1 MELNKIIMALKATLD
16 PKGRHQAEEYLEGI
30 KKIVGFTPLLLQILL
45 TDDVEQP
52 VRQAASIYFKNMVM
66 TYWDESPSEVV
77 HGSTTGLMFTIHE
90 QDRHIIRQ
98 NIIEAIVKSVEVIRA
113 QLAVSVR
120 TILKTDF
127 PGRWP
132 DIIGKLMELL
142 NESDAEKWLGSLTVL
157 YQLVK
162 NYEYSRNINRQPI
175 ADVMVK
181 VLPQLHLRMCHLID
195 NSSQE
200 SVHLQKMI
208 LKIYHA
214 LVLYHL
220 HTDILSESHFLEWII
235 VVIRVLE
242 IPVPPESLAVDPEDR
257 PQLVWW
263 KCKKWSARILSR
275 IYDRF
280 HEDKNSDPGFLAL
293 RRVFFKHCLM
303 QTIQSMLKVLNCYR
317 QNEYISPQVLYLALE
332 YLTTGVRETNGWKAV
347 KPHVMD
353 IIQTVIFPL
362 LCFSN
367 EDDELWHTDPQ
378 EYIRSKLDLFDEF
391 LKPSSAGIRFLHS
404 VMKRKNY
411 LGELVKMVNH
421 VLSTPDVAPQ
431 HVDGAFNFFGV
442 LSTKL
447 TKKAY
452 LPFVCEMLKT
462 QVIPRFSDPHGFLRA
477 RASYVIYMY
486 SDCNFDDKDLI
497 EKMMIGVIMLILND
511 PELPVKVDAAL
522 AFQSILR
529 FDEEADLS
537 YITPYVRPLALAL
550 LNLLKETECD
560 DISNVLN
567 RLVQHFSTEIVPVAV
582 EIAQN
587 LVNIFT
593 SLVHPT
599 LDDDESDSHDNR
611 CMTAMGVINTLEAL
625 IDATEDYSDV
635 SIHLEPVLTLVIE
648 MVISQK
654 MIDYYEEVISLTYS
668 LTAVNISPRMWMMF
682 HLMYELFS
690 GDGIDYFSDMISVFY
705 NYVTVGSSEFL
716 NDGGQRLMALYNV
729 CSTAL
734 TYETDVGDNLA
745 VKLMEIIILQFR
757 GKVETFLCPAIELVA
772 KRLEVGKRTSDFL
785 IVCLDL
791 FFACLLHNPQLTIE
805 ITQRL
810 YVNEQKETL
819 LHYFLANWFSDM
831 NIFISLHDRKMC
843 LIGLCS
849 LIQLNQRPPV
859 VAELG
864 SRILPSCITTLKA
877 LSRLYDNKLKKQNEE
892 SSDEEEET
900 EDDSSCGLFFFVFL
914 FEMVLLN
921 VLYWYI
927 LAESLVSDQE
937 SGEAHEDV
945 NMFIEKEE
953 DKSDSGNEDEYSD
966 DTDYDEDLEEFSTVV
981 DRNDTG
987 FDEIVIFK
995 ETMCNVQVH
1004 DPQWYSSLVSNMSA
1018 EELAQL
1024 RDVFETAERRR
1035 VAVEEAAKAKAAG
1048 EAATSGQQK
1057 DAGESSNL
1065 PLLLAIELSKK
1076 RFFGTIRNV
1085 LCHFLTSNC
1094 TAMLNDNWITTAALL
1109 AGVGLAS
1116 AAVYYYAFVKRKP
1129 KKLLEDPSVNYS
1141 IVLAS
1146 KEVCENLNK
1155 VNHDTRMFRFSLHSA
1170 DQVLGLGV
1178 GQHVHLSAKIN
1189 GQLVVRPYTPVS
1201 DINERGSIYF
1211 KDTHPLF
1218 PEGGK
1223 MTQYLDNLKIGDSI
1237 NIRGPGGL
1245 LTYNGRGRF
1254 AIKSS
1259 KKADP
1264 VQKKYK
1270 KVAMLAGGSGITPMY
1285 QLIKASL
1292 ADSYD
1297 KLEIHLIYANK
1308 SEQDIL
1314 LFEELLNLEMKH
1326 PTRFRVWF
1334 TIDAR
1339 KGKVWTYSI
1348 GFINSEIIKEIFPQP
1363 SADLLVLMCGPDA
1376 MIETACQPNLD
1387 KLGYARDNRFKY

>member
-593 SLVHPT
+593 SLVHPA

-625 IDATEDYSDV
+625 IDATEDYPDV

-900 EDDSSCGLFFFVFL
+900 EDDSSS
-914 FEMVLLN
+914 
-921 VLYWYI
+921 
-927 LAESLVSDQE
+927 ESLVSDQE

-1035 VAVEEAAKAKAAG
+1035 VAKKQQRQKRPEKRRQVDNRKTPEKAAIC
-1048 EAATSGQQK
+1048 
-1057 DAGESSNL
+1057 L
-1065 PLLLAIELSKK
+1065 
-1076 RFFGTIRNV
+1076 
-1085 LCHFLTSNC
+1085 FLTSNC
-1094 TAMLNDNWITTAALL
+1094 TTMLNDNWITTAALL

-1146 KEVCENLNK
+1146 KEK
-1155 VNHDTRMFRFSLHSA
+1155 VNYDTRMFRFSLHSA

-1297 KLEIHLIYANK
+1297 KLEIYLIYANK
-1308 SEQDIL
+1308 SWSFEQLSLQSEQDIL

>member
-593 SLVHPT
+593 SLVHPA

-625 IDATEDYSDV
+625 IDATEDYPDV

-843 LIGLCS
+843 LIGL
-849 LIQLNQRPPV
+849 
-859 VAELG
+859 
-864 SRILPSCITTLKA
+864 
-877 LSRLYDNKLKKQNEE
+877 YKLKKQNEE

-900 EDDSSCGLFFFVFL
+900 EDDSSS
-914 FEMVLLN
+914 
-921 VLYWYI
+921 
-927 LAESLVSDQE
+927 ESLVSDQE

-1035 VAVEEAAKAKAAG
+1035 VAKKQQRQKRPEKRRQVDNRKTPEKAAIC
-1048 EAATSGQQK
+1048 
-1057 DAGESSNL
+1057 L
-1065 PLLLAIELSKK
+1065 
-1076 RFFGTIRNV
+1076 
-1085 LCHFLTSNC
+1085 FLTSNC
-1094 TAMLNDNWITTAALL
+1094 TTMLNDNWITTAALL

-1155 VNHDTRMFRFSLHSA
+1155 VNYDTRMFRFSLHSA

-1297 KLEIHLIYANK
+1297 KLEIYLIYANK
-1308 SEQDIL
+1308 SWSFEQLSLQSEQDIL

>member
-593 SLVHPT
+593 SLVHPA

-625 IDATEDYSDV
+625 IDATEDYPDV

-864 SRILPSCITTLKA
+864 SRILPS
-877 LSRLYDNKLKKQNEE
+877 YKLKKQNEE

-900 EDDSSCGLFFFVFL
+900 EDDSSS
-914 FEMVLLN
+914 
-921 VLYWYI
+921 
-927 LAESLVSDQE
+927 ESLVSDQE

-1035 VAVEEAAKAKAAG
+1035 VAKKQQRQKRPEKRRQVDNRKTPEKAAIC
-1048 EAATSGQQK
+1048 
-1057 DAGESSNL
+1057 L
-1065 PLLLAIELSKK
+1065 
-1076 RFFGTIRNV
+1076 
-1085 LCHFLTSNC
+1085 FLTSNC
-1094 TAMLNDNWITTAALL
+1094 TTMLNDNWITTAALL

-1155 VNHDTRMFRFSLHSA
+1155 VNYDTRMFRFSLHSA

-1297 KLEIHLIYANK
+1297 KLEIYLIYANK
-1308 SEQDIL
+1308 SWSFEQLSLQSEQDIL

>member
-175 ADVMVK
+175 ADVMDVS
-181 VLPQLHLRMCHLID
+181 LDRQQQPGIC
-195 NSSQE
+195 
-200 SVHLQKMI
+200 
-208 LKIYHA
+208 A
-214 LVLYHL
+214 LAENDFEDLSCARYHL

-347 KPHVMD
+347 KAHVMD

-529 FDEEADLS
+529 FDEEEDLS
-537 YITPYVRPLALAL
+537 YITPYVRPLALGKISPFAPL

-625 IDATEDYSDV
+625 IDATEDYPDV
-635 SIHLEPVLTLVIE
+635 SIHLEPVLMLVIE

-785 IVCLDL
+785 IL
-791 FFACLLHNPQLTIE
+791 FFACLLHSPQLTIE

-900 EDDSSCGLFFFVFL
+900 EDDSSS
-914 FEMVLLN
+914 
-921 VLYWYI
+921 
-927 LAESLVSDQE
+927 ESLVSDQE

-945 NMFIEKEE
+945 NMFVEKEE

-1057 DAGESSNL
+1057 DVGESSNL
-1065 PLLLAIELSKK
+1065 HLFVVLLAIELSKK

-1094 TAMLNDNWITTAALL
+1094 TTMLNDNWITTAALL

-1116 AAVYYYAFVKRKP
+1116 AAVYYYAFIKRKP

-1201 DINERGSIYF
+1201 DIDERGSIYF

-1297 KLEIHLIYANK
+1297 KLEMHLIYANK
-1308 SEQDIL
+1308 SWSFEQLSLQSEQDIL

>member
-347 KPHVMD
+347 KAHVMD

-529 FDEEADLS
+529 FDEEEDLS

-625 IDATEDYSDV
+625 IDATEDYPDV
-635 SIHLEPVLTLVIE
+635 SIHLEPVLMLVIE

-791 FFACLLHNPQLTIE
+791 FFACLLHSPQLTIE

-900 EDDSSCGLFFFVFL
+900 EDDSSS
-914 FEMVLLN
+914 
-921 VLYWYI
+921 
-927 LAESLVSDQE
+927 ESLVSDQE

-945 NMFIEKEE
+945 NMFVEKEE

-1035 VAVEEAAKAKAAG
+1035 VAKKQPRQKRPEKRRQVDNRKTSEKAAICI
-1048 EAATSGQQK
+1048 TVFVV
-1057 DAGESSNL
+1057 
-1065 PLLLAIELSKK
+1065 LLAIELSKK

-1094 TAMLNDNWITTAALL
+1094 TTMLNDNWITTAALL

-1116 AAVYYYAFVKRKP
+1116 AAVYYYAFIKRKP

-1201 DINERGSIYF
+1201 DIDERGSIYF

-1237 NIRGPGGL
+1237 NIRGPG
-1245 LTYNGRGRF
+1245 GRF

-1297 KLEIHLIYANK
+1297 KLEMHLIYANK
-1308 SEQDIL
+1308 SWSFEQLSLQSEQDIL

>member
-175 ADVMVK
+175 ADVMNVS
-181 VLPQLHLRMCHLID
+181 LDRQQQPGICAFAENDFEDLSC
-195 NSSQE
+195 
-200 SVHLQKMI
+200 
-208 LKIYHA
+208 A
-214 LVLYHL
+214 CYHL

-593 SLVHPT
+593 SLVHPA

-625 IDATEDYSDV
+625 IDATEDYPDV

-900 EDDSSCGLFFFVFL
+900 EDDSSS
-914 FEMVLLN
+914 
-921 VLYWYI
+921 
-927 LAESLVSDQE
+927 ESLVSDQE

-1035 VAVEEAAKAKAAG
+1035 VAKKQQRQKRPEKRRQVDNRKTPEKAAIC
-1048 EAATSGQQK
+1048 
-1057 DAGESSNL
+1057 L
-1065 PLLLAIELSKK
+1065 
-1076 RFFGTIRNV
+1076 
-1085 LCHFLTSNC
+1085 FLTSNC
-1094 TAMLNDNWITTAALL
+1094 TTMLNDNWITTAALL

-1155 VNHDTRMFRFSLHSA
+1155 VNYDTRMFRFSLHSA

-1297 KLEIHLIYANK
+1297 KLEIYLIYANK
-1308 SEQDIL
+1308 SWSFEQLSLQSEQDIL

>member
-347 KPHVMD
+347 KAHVMD

-529 FDEEADLS
+529 FDEEEDLS
-537 YITPYVRPLALAL
+537 YIIPYVRPLALAL

-625 IDATEDYSDV
+625 IDATEDYPDV
-635 SIHLEPVLTLVIE
+635 SIHLEPVLTIVIE

-900 EDDSSCGLFFFVFL
+900 EDDSSS
-914 FEMVLLN
+914 
-921 VLYWYI
+921 
-927 LAESLVSDQE
+927 ESLVSDQE

-945 NMFIEKEE
+945 NMFVEKEE

-995 ETMCNVQVH
+995 ETMC
-1004 DPQWYSSLVSNMSA
+1004 S
-1018 EELAQL
+1018 
-1024 RDVFETAERRR
+1024 
-1035 VAVEEAAKAKAAG
+1035 
-1048 EAATSGQQK
+1048 
-1057 DAGESSNL
+1057 
-1065 PLLLAIELSKK
+1065 
-1076 RFFGTIRNV
+1076 
-1085 LCHFLTSNC
+1085 
-1094 TAMLNDNWITTAALL
+1094 
-1109 AGVGLAS
+1109 
-1116 AAVYYYAFVKRKP
+1116 
-1129 KKLLEDPSVNYS
+1129 
-1141 IVLAS
+1141 
-1146 KEVCENLNK
+1146 
-1155 VNHDTRMFRFSLHSA
+1155 
-1170 DQVLGLGV
+1170 
-1178 GQHVHLSAKIN
+1178 
-1189 GQLVVRPYTPVS
+1189 
-1201 DINERGSIYF
+1201 
-1211 KDTHPLF
+1211 
-1218 PEGGK
+1218 
-1223 MTQYLDNLKIGDSI
+1223 
-1237 NIRGPGGL
+1237 
-1245 LTYNGRGRF
+1245 
-1254 AIKSS
+1254 
-1259 KKADP
+1259 
-1264 VQKKYK
+1264 
-1270 KVAMLAGGSGITPMY
+1270 
-1285 QLIKASL
+1285 
-1292 ADSYD
+1292 
-1297 KLEIHLIYANK
+1297 
-1308 SEQDIL
+1308 
-1314 LFEELLNLEMKH
+1314 
-1326 PTRFRVWF
+1326 
-1334 TIDAR
+1334 
-1339 KGKVWTYSI
+1339 
-1348 GFINSEIIKEIFPQP
+1348 
-1363 SADLLVLMCGPDA
+1363 
-1376 MIETACQPNLD
+1376 
-1387 KLGYARDNRFKY
+1387 

>member
-1 MELNKIIMALKATLD
+1 MELNRIIMALKATLD

-52 VRQAASIYFKNMVM
+52 VRQAASIYLKNMVM

-157 YQLVK
+157 YQLAK

-195 NSSQE
+195 NNSQE

-220 HTDILSESHFLEWII
+220 HTDILSEAHFLEWII

-242 IPVPPESLAVDPEDR
+242 IPVPLETLNVDQEDR

-293 RRVFFKHCLM
+293 RKVFFKHCLM

-332 YLTTGVRETNGWKAV
+332 YLTTGEANGWKVV
-347 KPHVMD
+347 KAHVMD

-421 VLSTPDVAPQ
+421 VLATPDVAPQ

-447 TKKAY
+447 SKKAY

-497 EKMMIGVIMLILND
+497 EKMMLGVIMLILND

-529 FDEEADLS
+529 FDEEEDLS
-537 YITPYVRPLALAL
+537 YIIPYVRPLALAL

-599 LDDDESDSHDNR
+599 LDDESDCHDNR

-625 IDATEDYSDV
+625 IDATEDYPDV

-690 GDGIDYFSDMISVFY
+690 GEGIDYFSDMISVFY
-705 NYVTVGSSEFL
+705 NYVTVGGCEFL

-729 CSTAL
+729 CSTVL

-785 IVCLDL
+785 IL
-791 FFACLLHNPQLTIE
+791 FFACLMHNPQLTIE
-805 ITQRL
+805 ITQR
-810 YVNEQKETL
+810 
-819 LHYFLANWFSDM
+819 F
-831 NIFISLHDRKMC
+831 LHDRKMC

-900 EDDSSCGLFFFVFL
+900 DDDSSS
-914 FEMVLLN
+914 
-921 VLYWYI
+921 
-927 LAESLVSDQE
+927 ESLISDQE
-937 SGEAHEDV
+937 SADAHEDV
-945 NMFIEKEE
+945 HMFIEKEL
-953 DKSDSGNEDEYSD
+953 DKSDSGNEDEYSEG
-966 DTDYDEDLEEFSTVV
+966 DTDYDEDLEEFSTVI

-987 FDEIVIFK
+987 FDEFVIFK

-1035 VAVEEAAKAKAAG
+1035 VAVEEAAKAKAAA
-1048 EAATSGQQK
+1048 EAAPSGQK
-1057 DAGESSNL
+1057 EAGESSIFDKQL
-1065 PLLLAIELSKK
+1065 YDDAQRE
-1076 RFFGTIRNV
+1076 
-1085 LCHFLTSNC
+1085 
-1094 TAMLNDNWITTAALL
+1094 L

-1116 AAVYYYAFVKRKP
+1116 AAVYYYAFIKRKP
-1129 KKLLEDPSVNYS
+1129 KKLLEDRTVNYS
-1141 IVLAS
+1141 VVLAS
-1146 KEVCENLNK
+1146 KEEIS
-1155 VNHDTRMFRFSLHSA
+1155 HDTRLFRFSLHSA
-1170 DQVLGLGV
+1170 DQILGLTV
-1178 GQHVHLSAKIN
+1178 GQHVHLSARIN
-1189 GQLVVRPYTPVS
+1189 GELVVRPYTPVS

-1211 KDTHPLF
+1211 KDTHPCF

-1237 NIRGPGGL
+1237 NIRGPGG
-1245 LTYNGRGRF
+1245 RF
-1254 AIKSS
+1254 AIKAS

-1264 VQKKYK
+1264 VHKKYK

-1292 ADSYD
+1292 ADPYD
-1297 KLEIHLIYANK
+1297 KLEMYLIFANK

-1339 KGKVWTYSI
+1339 KGKVWKYSI
-1348 GFINSEIIKEIFPQP
+1348 GFINSEIIKEIFPEP

-1387 KLGYARDNRFKY
+1387 KLGYARDKRFRY

>member
-98 NIIEAIVKSVEVIRA
+98 NIIEAIVKSVEVIR
-113 QLAVSVR
+113 
-120 TILKTDF
+120 
-127 PGRWP
+127 
-132 DIIGKLMELL
+132 
-142 NESDAEKWLGSLTVL
+142 
-157 YQLVK
+157 
-162 NYEYSRNINRQPI
+162 YSRNINRQPI

-593 SLVHPT
+593 SLVHPA

-625 IDATEDYSDV
+625 IDATEDYPDV

-900 EDDSSCGLFFFVFL
+900 EDDSSS
-914 FEMVLLN
+914 
-921 VLYWYI
+921 
-927 LAESLVSDQE
+927 ESLVSDQE

-1035 VAVEEAAKAKAAG
+1035 VAKKQQRQKRPEKRRQVDNRKTPEKAAIC
-1048 EAATSGQQK
+1048 
-1057 DAGESSNL
+1057 L
-1065 PLLLAIELSKK
+1065 
-1076 RFFGTIRNV
+1076 
-1085 LCHFLTSNC
+1085 FLTSNC
-1094 TAMLNDNWITTAALL
+1094 TTMLNDNWITTAALL

-1155 VNHDTRMFRFSLHSA
+1155 VNYDTRMFRFSLHSA

-1297 KLEIHLIYANK
+1297 KLEIYLIYANK
-1308 SEQDIL
+1308 SWSFEQLSLQSEQDIL

>member
-347 KPHVMD
+347 KAHVMD

-529 FDEEADLS
+529 FDEEEDLS

-625 IDATEDYSDV
+625 IDATEDYPDV
-635 SIHLEPVLTLVIE
+635 SIHLEPVLMLVIE

-791 FFACLLHNPQLTIE
+791 FFACLLHSPQLTIE

-900 EDDSSCGLFFFVFL
+900 EDDSSS
-914 FEMVLLN
+914 
-921 VLYWYI
+921 
-927 LAESLVSDQE
+927 ESLVSDQE

-945 NMFIEKEE
+945 NMFVEKEE

-1035 VAVEEAAKAKAAG
+1035 VAKKQPRQKRPEKRRQVDNRKTSEKAAICI
-1048 EAATSGQQK
+1048 TVFVV
-1057 DAGESSNL
+1057 
-1065 PLLLAIELSKK
+1065 LLAIELSKK

-1094 TAMLNDNWITTAALL
+1094 TTMLNDNWITTAALL

-1116 AAVYYYAFVKRKP
+1116 AAVYYYAFIKRKP

-1146 KEVCENLNK
+1146 KEK

-1201 DINERGSIYF
+1201 DIDERGSIYF

-1297 KLEIHLIYANK
+1297 KLEMHLIYANK

>member
-593 SLVHPT
+593 SLVHPA

-625 IDATEDYSDV
+625 IDATEDYPDV

-772 KRLEVGKRTSDFL
+772 KRLE
-785 IVCLDL
+785 
-791 FFACLLHNPQLTIE
+791 
-805 ITQRL
+805 
-810 YVNEQKETL
+810 ETL

-900 EDDSSCGLFFFVFL
+900 EDDSSS
-914 FEMVLLN
+914 
-921 VLYWYI
+921 
-927 LAESLVSDQE
+927 ESLVSDQE

-1094 TAMLNDNWITTAALL
+1094 TTMLNDNWITTAALL

-1308 SEQDIL
+1308 SWSFEQLFLQSEQDIL
-1314 LFEELLNLEMKH
+1314 LFEELLNLEMNH

>member
-347 KPHVMD
+347 KAHVMD

-529 FDEEADLS
+529 FDEEEDLS

-625 IDATEDYSDV
+625 IDATEDYPDV
-635 SIHLEPVLTLVIE
+635 SIHLEPVLMLVIE

-791 FFACLLHNPQLTIE
+791 FFACLLHSPQLTIE

-900 EDDSSCGLFFFVFL
+900 EDDSSS
-914 FEMVLLN
+914 
-921 VLYWYI
+921 
-927 LAESLVSDQE
+927 ESLVSDQE

-945 NMFIEKEE
+945 NMFVEKEE

-1035 VAVEEAAKAKAAG
+1035 VAKKQPRQKRPEKRRQVDNRKTSEKAAICI
-1048 EAATSGQQK
+1048 TVFVV
-1057 DAGESSNL
+1057 
-1065 PLLLAIELSKK
+1065 LLAIELSKK

-1094 TAMLNDNWITTAALL
+1094 TTMLNDNWITTAALL

-1116 AAVYYYAFVKRKP
+1116 AAVYYYAFIKRKP

-1201 DINERGSIYF
+1201 DIDERGSIYF

-1297 KLEIHLIYANK
+1297 KLEMHLIYANK

>member
-1 MELNKIIMALKATLD
+1 MELNRIIMALKATLD

-52 VRQAASIYFKNMVM
+52 VRQAASIYLKNMVM

-157 YQLVK
+157 YQLAK

-195 NSSQE
+195 NNSQE

-220 HTDILSESHFLEWII
+220 HTDILSEAHFLEWII

-242 IPVPPESLAVDPEDR
+242 IPVPLETLNVDQEDR

-293 RRVFFKHCLM
+293 RKVFFKHCLM

-332 YLTTGVRETNGWKAV
+332 YLTTGVREANGWKVV
-347 KPHVMD
+347 KAHVMD

-421 VLSTPDVAPQ
+421 VLATPDVAPQ

-447 TKKAY
+447 SKKAY

-497 EKMMIGVIMLILND
+497 EKMMLGVIMLILND

-529 FDEEADLS
+529 FDEEEDLS
-537 YITPYVRPLALAL
+537 YIIPYVRPLALAL

-599 LDDDESDSHDNR
+599 LDDESDCHDNR

-625 IDATEDYSDV
+625 IDATEDYPDV

-690 GDGIDYFSDMISVFY
+690 GEGIDYFSDMISVFY
-705 NYVTVGSSEFL
+705 NYVTVGGSEFL

-729 CSTAL
+729 CSTVL

-791 FFACLLHNPQLTIE
+791 FFACLMHNPQLTIE

-819 LHYFLANWFSDM
+819 LHYFLANWFNDM

-900 EDDSSCGLFFFVFL
+900 DDDSSS
-914 FEMVLLN
+914 
-921 VLYWYI
+921 
-927 LAESLVSDQE
+927 ESLISDQE
-937 SGEAHEDV
+937 SADAHEDV
-945 NMFIEKEE
+945 HMFIEKEL
-953 DKSDSGNEDEYSD
+953 DKSDSGNEDEYSEG
-966 DTDYDEDLEEFSTVV
+966 DTDYDEDLEEFSTVI

-987 FDEIVIFK
+987 FDEFVIFK

-1035 VAVEEAAKAKAAG
+1035 VAVEEAAKAKAAA
-1048 EAATSGQQK
+1048 EAAPSGQK
-1057 DAGESSNL
+1057 EAGESSS
-1065 PLLLAIELSKK
+1065 LL
-1076 RFFGTIRNV
+1076 R
-1085 LCHFLTSNC
+1085 
-1094 TAMLNDNWITTAALL
+1094 
-1109 AGVGLAS
+1109 
-1116 AAVYYYAFVKRKP
+1116 
-1129 KKLLEDPSVNYS
+1129 
-1141 IVLAS
+1141 
-1146 KEVCENLNK
+1146 
-1155 VNHDTRMFRFSLHSA
+1155 
-1170 DQVLGLGV
+1170 
-1178 GQHVHLSAKIN
+1178 
-1189 GQLVVRPYTPVS
+1189 
-1201 DINERGSIYF
+1201 
-1211 KDTHPLF
+1211 
-1218 PEGGK
+1218 
-1223 MTQYLDNLKIGDSI
+1223 
-1237 NIRGPGGL
+1237 
-1245 LTYNGRGRF
+1245 
-1254 AIKSS
+1254 
-1259 KKADP
+1259 
-1264 VQKKYK
+1264 
-1270 KVAMLAGGSGITPMY
+1270 
-1285 QLIKASL
+1285 
-1292 ADSYD
+1292 
-1297 KLEIHLIYANK
+1297 
-1308 SEQDIL
+1308 
-1314 LFEELLNLEMKH
+1314 
-1326 PTRFRVWF
+1326 
-1334 TIDAR
+1334 
-1339 KGKVWTYSI
+1339 
-1348 GFINSEIIKEIFPQP
+1348 
-1363 SADLLVLMCGPDA
+1363 
-1376 MIETACQPNLD
+1376 
-1387 KLGYARDNRFKY
+1387 

>member
-593 SLVHPT
+593 SLVHPA

-625 IDATEDYSDV
+625 IDATEDYPDV

-900 EDDSSCGLFFFVFL
+900 EDDSSS
-914 FEMVLLN
+914 
-921 VLYWYI
+921 
-927 LAESLVSDQE
+927 ESLVSDQE

-1035 VAVEEAAKAKAAG
+1035 VAKKQQRQKRPEKRRQVDNRKTPEKAAIC
-1048 EAATSGQQK
+1048 
-1057 DAGESSNL
+1057 L
-1065 PLLLAIELSKK
+1065 
-1076 RFFGTIRNV
+1076 
-1085 LCHFLTSNC
+1085 FLTSNC
-1094 TAMLNDNWITTAALL
+1094 TTMLNDNWITTAALL

-1155 VNHDTRMFRFSLHSA
+1155 VNYDTRMFRFSLHSA

-1237 NIRGPGGL
+1237 NIRGPGG
-1245 LTYNGRGRF
+1245 RF

-1297 KLEIHLIYANK
+1297 KLEIYLIYANK
-1308 SEQDIL
+1308 SWSFEQLSLQSEQDIL

>member
-593 SLVHPT
+593 SLVHPA

-625 IDATEDYSDV
+625 IDATEDYPDV

-900 EDDSSCGLFFFVFL
+900 EDDSSS
-914 FEMVLLN
+914 
-921 VLYWYI
+921 
-927 LAESLVSDQE
+927 ESLVSDQE

-1035 VAVEEAAKAKAAG
+1035 VAKKQQRQKRPEKRRQVDNRKTPEKAAIC
-1048 EAATSGQQK
+1048 
-1057 DAGESSNL
+1057 L
-1065 PLLLAIELSKK
+1065 
-1076 RFFGTIRNV
+1076 
-1085 LCHFLTSNC
+1085 FLTSNC
-1094 TAMLNDNWITTAALL
+1094 TTMLNDNWITTAALL

-1146 KEVCENLNK
+1146 KEK
-1155 VNHDTRMFRFSLHSA
+1155 VNYDTRMFRFSLHSA

-1297 KLEIHLIYANK
+1297 KLEIYLIYANK

>member
-593 SLVHPT
+593 SLVHPA

-625 IDATEDYSDV
+625 IDATEDYPDV

-900 EDDSSCGLFFFVFL
+900 EDDSSS
-914 FEMVLLN
+914 
-921 VLYWYI
+921 
-927 LAESLVSDQE
+927 ESLVSDQE

-995 ETMCNVQVH
+995 ETMCIH

-1035 VAVEEAAKAKAAG
+1035 VAKKQPRQKRLEKRRQVDNRKTPEKAAIC
-1048 EAATSGQQK
+1048 
-1057 DAGESSNL
+1057 L
-1065 PLLLAIELSKK
+1065 
-1076 RFFGTIRNV
+1076 
-1085 LCHFLTSNC
+1085 FLTSNC
-1094 TAMLNDNWITTAALL
+1094 TTMLNDNWITTAALL

-1237 NIRGPGGL
+1237 NIRGPGG
-1245 LTYNGRGRF
+1245 RF

-1308 SEQDIL
+1308 SWSFEQLSLQSEQDIL

>member
-593 SLVHPT
+593 SLVHPA

-625 IDATEDYSDV
+625 IDATEDYPDV

-900 EDDSSCGLFFFVFL
+900 EDDSSS
-914 FEMVLLN
+914 
-921 VLYWYI
+921 
-927 LAESLVSDQE
+927 ESLVSDQE

-1035 VAVEEAAKAKAAG
+1035 VAKKQQRQKRPEKRRQVDNRKTPEKAAIC
-1048 EAATSGQQK
+1048 
-1057 DAGESSNL
+1057 L
-1065 PLLLAIELSKK
+1065 
-1076 RFFGTIRNV
+1076 
-1085 LCHFLTSNC
+1085 FLTSNC
-1094 TAMLNDNWITTAALL
+1094 TTMLNDNWITTAALL

-1155 VNHDTRMFRFSLHSA
+1155 VNYDTRMFRFSLHSA

-1297 KLEIHLIYANK
+1297 KLEIYLIYANK
-1308 SEQDIL
+1308 SWSFEQLSLQSEQDIL

>member
-593 SLVHPT
+593 SLVHPA

-625 IDATEDYSDV
+625 IDATEDYPDV

-900 EDDSSCGLFFFVFL
+900 EDDSSS
-914 FEMVLLN
+914 
-921 VLYWYI
+921 
-927 LAESLVSDQE
+927 ESLVSDQE

-1035 VAVEEAAKAKAAG
+1035 VAKKQPRQKRPEKRRQVDNRKTPEKAAIC
-1048 EAATSGQQK
+1048 
-1057 DAGESSNL
+1057 L
-1065 PLLLAIELSKK
+1065 
-1076 RFFGTIRNV
+1076 
-1085 LCHFLTSNC
+1085 FLTSNC
-1094 TAMLNDNWITTAALL
+1094 TTMLNDNWITTAALL

-1237 NIRGPGGL
+1237 NIRGPGG
-1245 LTYNGRGRF
+1245 RF

-1308 SEQDIL
+1308 SWSFEQLFLQSEQDIL
-1314 LFEELLNLEMKH
+1314 LFEELLNLEMNH